1 VRYLCDTIVP
11 WWYHVG
17 AVPASRP
24 DRAAQRAGRRV
35 AARSGE
41 AGPRGLAAR
50 LSGWLGRNGWLVAI
64 AAAYLYV
71 FPYFPGIRSANE
83 LPRVYLTRAIVEQQT
98 FALDDY
104 KRRWGDTSDLSP
116 SGGHVYANKA
126 PGSSLLAVP
135 VFAAVRAVT
144 DPGLAT
150 SMWIC
155 RVGSGIAPA
164 VAFLALLSRFL
175 SRFSADPATRRL
187 VVVAYA
193 LGSLAMTYA
202 MLFYSHQLAAVCIA
216 SAWILVIDVVERR
229 RGLVAMAVAGA
240 LAGCAPLVDY
250 QAALPGVPIAVWM
263 AVRMA
268 RWPRGELV
276 RALAAG
282 VAGAA
287 VPIAILLAY
296 HTACFGAPLRTGY
309 AASQVYAADHA
320 SGLLGA
326 TYPKWGAFVHST
338 VALDKGL
345 FAFAPWLLL
354 VVPGTVVLWRRG
366 ERGIAA
372 VGAAVVAVMLA
383 FISSLAFWHAG
394 WEVGPRYVTAMLPF
408 ALPAIV
414 AAVDACRVRG
424 PWWVAAAAAPMLVG
438 IVIYVVAAA
447 TFPYWPEVDHPL
459 YDCAFRLLGDGLVS
473 PSIASWLGASGIA
486 GVIPYFA
493 LCAAVTGWAVV
504 RVAGVRGAIVAAAV
518 AAVWIAAYGAVPHGG
533 DAADGVY
540 HRLVALLVERG

>member
-1 VRYLCDTIVP
+1 
-11 WWYHVG
+11 VG

-24 DRAAQRAGRRV
+24 NLAC
-35 AARSGE
+35 
-41 AGPRGLAAR
+41 GLAR
-50 LSGWLGRNGWLVAI
+50 LRGWLGRNGWLVAI

-71 FPYFPGIRSANE
+71 FPYFPAIRSANE

-98 FALDDY
+98 FALDDDA
-104 KRRWGDTSDLSP
+104 RRWGDTGDMSP
-116 SGGHVYANKA
+116 SNNHLYSNKA

-135 VFAAVRAVT
+135 AFAVANAVG

-155 RVGSGIAPA
+155 RVFAGIAPA
-164 VAFLALLSRFL
+164 IAFLALLSRFL
-175 SRFSADPATRRL
+175 ARFSPDPATRRL
-187 VVVAYA
+187 VLVAYA

-202 MLFYSHQLAAVCIA
+202 MLFYSHQLAASCIA
-216 SAWILVIDVVERR
+216 WAWILVLDVVERR
-229 RGLVAMAVAGA
+229 RGVVAMAVAGA

-250 QAALPGVPIAVWM
+250 QAALAGVPVAVWM
-263 AVRMA
+263 IVRIA
-268 RWPRGELV
+268 RWPRRELV
-276 RALAAG
+276 RTLAAG
-282 VAGAA
+282 AAGAV

-296 HTACFGAPLRTGY
+296 HTACFGGPLRTGY

-326 TYPKWGAFVHST
+326 TYPKWGAFVGST
-338 VALDKGL
+338 IGLDKGV
-345 FAFAPWLLL
+345 FALAPWLALAG
-354 VVPGTVVLWRRG
+354 PGTVVLWRRG

-372 VGAAVVAVMLA
+372 VGAAVVCVMLA
-383 FISSLAFWHAG
+383 FISSLAFWRAG

-414 AAVDACRVRG
+414 AAVDACRVKGR
-424 PWWVAAAAAPMLVG
+424 WWVAAAAAPMVVG

-447 TFPYWPEVDHPL
+447 TFPYWPDTFDHPL

-473 PSIASWLGASGIA
+473 PSLASWLGVDGIP

-493 LCAAVTGWAVV
+493 LCAAVAGWAVV
-504 RVAGVRGAIVAAAV
+504 RAAGARGAAV
-518 AAVWIAAYGAVPHGG
+518 AAVVATGWIAAYGAVPHGG
-533 DAADGVY
+533 DAADKVY
-540 HRLVALLVERG
+540 QRLVKLAVERA